1 MIVEP
6 PASCLPGCKGREVG
20 LRIRYKVW
28 IEREGRVLF
37 GHGRL
42 ELLQALHREGSLAK
56 AAEAMGMS
64 YRAAWGRIKASE
76 ERLGFPLVEH
86 GPRGKRNSD
95 LTPEGRTIVDWLAEL
110 ERDIDQFLERALERR
125 PDCLQRDPAAISS
138 RGG

>member
-1 MIVEP
+1 MH
-6 PASCLPGCKGREVG
+6 
-20 LRIRYKVW
+20 IRFKVW

-42 ELLQALHREGSLAK
+42 ELLQALDRRGSLAK
-56 AAEAMGMS
+56 AAAELGMS

-95 LTPEGRTIVDWLAEL
+95 LTPEGRALLEWLAALEKEL
-110 ERDIDQFLERALERR
+110 GGFLEKAVQHR
-125 PDCLQRDPAAISS
+125 PDCLRNLDQPLEPSS
-138 RGG
+138 TGD

>member
-1 MIVEP
+1 V
-6 PASCLPGCKGREVG
+6 A

-42 ELLQALHREGSLAK
+42 ELLRALDRKGSLAK

-76 ERLGFPLVEH
+76 ERLGFSLVEH
-86 GPRGKRNSD
+86 GPQGKRMSK
-95 LTPEGRTIVDWLAEL
+95 LTSEGRALLDWLADL
-110 ERDIDQFLERALERR
+110 ERDLDRFLEQALERR
-125 PDCLQRDPAAISS
+125 PDCLKRGAPATPA
-138 RGG
+138 RLFFVLLEGKNTTG

>member
-1 MIVEP
+1 M
-6 PASCLPGCKGREVG
+6 
-20 LRIRYKVW
+20 RIRYKVW

-42 ELLQALHREGSLAK
+42 ELLRALDRKGSLAK

-86 GPRGKRNSD
+86 GPQGKRMSK
-95 LTPEGRTIVDWLAEL
+95 LTSEGRALLDWLAGL
-110 ERDIDQFLERALERR
+110 ERDLDRFLEQALERR
-125 PDCLQRDPAAISS
+125 PDCLKRVAPASPALI
-138 RGG
+138 G